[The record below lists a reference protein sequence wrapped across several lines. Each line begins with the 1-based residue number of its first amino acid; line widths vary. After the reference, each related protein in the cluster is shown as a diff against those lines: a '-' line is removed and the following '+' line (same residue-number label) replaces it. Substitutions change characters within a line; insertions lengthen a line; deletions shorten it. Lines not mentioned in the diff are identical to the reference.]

1 MRAFH
6 GFDMAVGSVMS
17 RRGVLEQVFL
27 NLPQHVFVWCLV
39 GAVSIGA
46 VLEAATSVSG
56 LKE

>member
-1 MRAFH
+1 
-6 GFDMAVGSVMS
+6 MAVADA
-17 RRGVLEQVFL
+17 GVLEQVFL
-27 NLPQHVFVWCLV
+27 NLPQQLFVWCAV